1 MQKSILLNWRIII
14 NQVIIKFTIIHI
26 KVIYIKLDI
35 QAYNS
40 IREKNNLTQKIFV
53 SAFSKTFKRK
63 VECRKVSQQ
72 GNFSFDF

>member
-26 KVIYIKLDI
+26 KVIYIKFEI

-40 IREKNNLTQKIFV
+40 IREKNILT
-53 SAFSKTFKRK
+53 
-63 VECRKVSQQ
+63 
-72 GNFSFDF
+72 